1 MNGKNRVRFTKK
13 TLTVILISAAILMI
27 CFAILQLWNSV
38 KIIQASIFI
47 FICYSLLREFVFFAE
62 KVQYQI
68 MKTIKTENGLKIYLP
83 NKIIY
88 SEVNKHF

>member
-1 MNGKNRVRFTKK
+1 MNEKNSVRFTKK

-27 CFAILQLWNSV
+27 CFAILQRRNSV
-38 KIIQASIFI
+38 KIIQAFI

-68 MKTIKTENGLKIYLP
+68 MKTVKTENGLKIYLP